1 MKTET
6 IEQIAKKLGKQ
17 ERTLEKPG
25 LIVSLLK
32 KLAKSK

>member
-1 MKTET
+1 MKIET

-25 LIVSLLK
+25 AIVKLLK
-32 KLAKSK
+32 KLVKTK